1 MLNNIAQQPLPAA
14 APQQLGVV
22 LVVDDQPSVR
32 LVLGRLLALNGCAA
46 RHATCL
52 TEVKTVLERER
63 IDAFLID
70 LTLAEGESGLD
81 VLAWIRTQPT
91 HKRTPI
97 LVFTGLAAVSSA
109 QEELIRRGDAS
120 VVYKTDTLRLAVE
133 SVKKLLV
140 NRSAKNSR

>member
-1 MLNNIAQQPLPAA
+1 VLNNLSQQPLPAA

-32 LVLGRLLALNGCAA
+32 LVLGRLLALNGCTA

-52 TEVKTVLERER
+52 QEVQTVTERDR
-63 IDAFLID
+63 IDACLID

-81 VLAWIRTQPT
+81 VLAWLRTQPKHRT
-91 HKRTPI
+91 TPI
-97 LVFTGLAAVSSA
+97 LMFTGLAAVSQA
-109 QEELIRRGDAS
+109 QEEMIRRGNAS

-140 NRSAKNSR
+140 NRSGKSK